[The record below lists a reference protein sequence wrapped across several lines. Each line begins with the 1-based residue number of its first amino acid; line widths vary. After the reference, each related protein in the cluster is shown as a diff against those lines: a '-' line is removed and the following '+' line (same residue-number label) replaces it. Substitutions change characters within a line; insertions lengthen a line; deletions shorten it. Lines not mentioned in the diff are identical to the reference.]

1 MEMPYGRAEED
12 TLPDIEKKS
21 PAVRK
26 ERLHLECRGEAV
38 DEGTLVQ
45 QGRPVIKEPAVP
57 VYPLIACQREQ
68 SGGKKHVP
76 APVREEREETAR
88 LRSELL
94 LGNGRL
100 LVGIVFLHVV
110 RTDHPARAVTVVAAQ
125 GHPDLEIPSQ
135 VPYVLSEVIHAA
147 QPQFKPRLPGQVALG
162 GNLARPKGQE
172 GAHCYK
178 QILSH
183 GITPLPVRPPVW
195 HPPGRCSRYGTAGGV
210 RRLFRKSP
218 PR

>member
-68 SGGKKHVP
+68 SGGKK
-76 APVREEREETAR
+76 T
-88 LRSELL
+88 RSCPCPR
-94 LGNGRL
+94 GTGR
-100 LVGIVFLHVV
+100 
-110 RTDHPARAVTVVAAQ
+110 D
-125 GHPDLEIPSQ
+125 
-135 VPYVLSEVIHAA
+135 
-147 QPQFKPRLPGQVALG
+147 
-162 GNLARPKGQE
+162 
-172 GAHCYK
+172 
-178 QILSH
+178 
-183 GITPLPVRPPVW
+183 
-195 HPPGRCSRYGTAGGV
+195 
-210 RRLFRKSP
+210 SP
-218 PR
+218 PPQ